1 MENYRTLAMCRCVQT
16 SAAREATI
24 NMAVEA
30 RSSPLPCLLGEL
42 GAARSKPGAEQI
54 ALISAKASTR
64 EFTVKNLYDA
74 R

>member
-1 MENYRTLAMCRCVQT
+1 
-16 SAAREATI
+16 
-24 NMAVEA
+24 MAVEA